1 MEIVKRNME
10 LSRFFSSR
18 NKINKYLCLSKFG
31 QYFMKYLT
39 IVALFSF
46 STNILSAQLSESLQV
61 KEHKLSNG
69 MTVWLNED
77 HSQPKVFGAV
87 VVKAGAKD
95 TPDTGIAHYF
105 EHMMFKGTD
114 KIGTIDYAAEKILL
128 DSIALK
134 YDELASITDAKERLN
149 IQKEIN
155 DLSIKAAD
163 YVIPNEFN
171 RLISKYGGTR
181 LNAGTS
187 YDYTVYL
194 NTFSPKY
201 MAQWADLNSERLLN
215 PVFRMFQS
223 ELETVYEEKNMYRD
237 AMGRDAMEKFME
249 RFFQPHPYAYS
260 ILGNTEHL
268 KNPQL
273 SEMMKFFREYY
284 VASNMGLILSGDFD
298 PETTLPMLEAAF
310 SRIPKGE
317 APKKEVVDIPPFNGE
332 EKFSVRLPIPLI
344 SIAGFAFRGVP
355 ANHPDQI
362 ALNIAIGLLNN
373 SNGTGYLDKLMVDR
387 KLMAAM
393 TINESFNDAGV
404 LGVITVPK
412 LVFQSLSNAKELV
425 LKEVERIKKGDF
437 SEDVFNSLKLEQK
450 RKYVSR
456 LEDINSRSEA
466 MITLFSQGKSWNSYL
481 EEVEHIN
488 TLTKDDIV
496 SVANKYFTG
505 NYLYVTKKTG
515 KYPKDNLPKPNFQ
528 PIIPRNA
535 DASSAYAEQLEQL
548 PVKETTP
555 RFLDF
560 EKDVN
565 IRSLSPLVK
574 LYASTNPVND
584 IFTLDI
590 SFGIGKIEKP
600 ELIQLTSY
608 LPLLGTEELSFDH
621 FRGKLQTLG
630 STLSFD
636 VDDDR
641 FVIKVSGFDAN
652 FNETIGLVSA
662 FMQQVKADDKKFKQ
676 LVDEEKVMKKA
687 FYKSTDNVAHA
698 LLEKTKYGK
707 KSSYLNKLSLSDIK
721 KLKGKDLLAVF
732 KNAQKSQCD
741 LYYCGTLP
749 AEEVGDYIK
758 RQLNINDITIKSK
771 APVYRPKKEYTESLV
786 YFCDMPDASQSIIYA
801 YVLGSPVKDESARHA
816 ARLFSGYFGGDMSSL
831 MFQEIREFRSFA
843 YRTNGS
849 YALLPLNLKDKPG
862 EFTAMLST
870 QNDKTIDA
878 LTVLD
883 QLINEMPVK
892 PERLPAVKQSMIN
905 QSGNNYPTFRR
916 IPGKI
921 ASLINE
927 GYKADPNETL
937 IDNISDMSMSDVVRF
952 YEDHI
957 NSRPVVYMIVGNSKK
972 VDMNKLVEFGKVIRV
987 KKDSLYN

>member
-1 MEIVKRNME
+1 
-10 LSRFFSSR
+10 
-18 NKINKYLCLSKFG
+18 
-31 QYFMKYLT
+31 MKLLI

-46 STNILSAQLSESLQV
+46 STNILSEQLSESLQV
-61 KEHKLSNG
+61 KEYTLSNG

-114 KIGTIDYAAEKILL
+114 KIGTIDYAAEKVLL

-134 YDELASITDAKERLN
+134 YDELASTTDTKTRLN

-155 DLSIKAAD
+155 ELSIKAAD

-187 YDYTVYL
+187 YDFTVYL

-201 MAQWADLNSERLLN
+201 IAQWAELNSERLLN

-249 RFFQPHPYAYS
+249 RFFQPHPYAYP
-260 ILGNTEHL
+260 ILGSTEHL

-273 SEMMKFFREYY
+273 SEMMKFFSEYY

-298 PETTLPMLEAAF
+298 PETTLPILEATF

-317 APKKEVVDIPPFNGE
+317 IPKKEVVDIPPFSGE
-332 EKFSVRLPIPLI
+332 EKFSVRFPIPLI
-344 SIAGFAFRGVP
+344 SAAGFAFRGVP
-355 ANHPDQI
+355 ANHPDQV

-404 LGVITVPK
+404 LGVIAVPK
-412 LVFQSLSNAKELV
+412 LVFQSLASAKDLV
-425 LKEVERIKKGDF
+425 LKEVQRLKDGDF

-466 MITLFSQGKSWNSYL
+466 MITLFSQGKPWDSYL
-481 EEVEHIN
+481 EEIEHIN
-488 TLTKDDIV
+488 ALTKDDIV
-496 SVANKYFTG
+496 TVANKYFTG

-528 PIIPRNA
+528 PIIPLNTE
-535 DASSAYAEQLEQL
+535 ASSAYAKQLEQL
-548 PVKETTP
+548 PVKEITP

-560 EKDVN
+560 ENDVK
-565 IRSLSPLVK
+565 ICPLSPLVK
-574 LYASTNPVND
+574 LYASGNPVND
-584 IFTLDI
+584 IFSLNI

-600 ELIQLTSY
+600 ELVQLTSY
-608 LPLLGTEELSFDH
+608 LPLLGTDELSFDD

-630 STLSFD
+630 STLSFE

-641 FVIKVSGFDAN
+641 FIVKISGFDAN
-652 FNETIGLVSA
+652 FNETLALVSS
-662 FMQQVKADDKKFKQ
+662 FMQHAKADNKKFKQ
-676 LVDEEKVMKKA
+676 LIDEEKVMKKA
-687 FYKSTDNVAHA
+687 FYKSTDNIAHA
-698 LLEKTKYGK
+698 LLEKVKYGK
-707 KSSYLNKLSLSDIK
+707 KSGYLNKLSLADIK
-721 KLKGKDLLAVF
+721 KLKGENLLTVF
-732 KNAQKSQCD
+732 KNAQKVQCD
-741 LYYCGTLP
+741 LYYCGTLSV
-749 AEEVGDYIK
+749 EEISNHIK
-758 RQLNINDITIKSK
+758 EQINLADITIKSK
-771 APVYRPKKEYTESLV
+771 APIYRPKKEYTESLV
-786 YFCDMPDASQSIIYA
+786 YFCDMPDASQNIIYA
-801 YVLGSPVKDESARHA
+801 YVLGDTVKDESSRHA

-843 YRTNGS
+843 YRTTGS
-849 YALLPLNLKDKPG
+849 FSHLPLNIKDKPG
-862 EFTAMLST
+862 DFTAMLST

-892 PERLPAVKQSMIN
+892 PERLPAVVQSLIN
-905 QSGNNYPTFRR
+905 QSGNNYPTFRK

-937 IDNISDMSMSDVVRF
+937 IDNLSKMSMSDVVRF
-952 YEDHI
+952 YEDNI

-972 VDMNKLVEFGKVIRV
+972 VDMNKLAEFGKVIRV
-987 KKDSLYN
+987 KKDGLYN

>member
-1 MEIVKRNME
+1 
-10 LSRFFSSR
+10 
-18 NKINKYLCLSKFG
+18 
-31 QYFMKYLT
+31 MKLLI

-46 STNILSAQLSESLQV
+46 STKILSEQLSESLQV

-77 HSQPKVFGAV
+77 HSQPKIVGAV

-114 KIGTIDYAAEKILL
+114 KIGTTDYAAEKVLL
-128 DSIALK
+128 DSIAIK
-134 YDELASITDAKERLN
+134 YDELASITDAKTRLN

-155 DLSIKAAD
+155 ELSIKASD

-171 RLISKYGGTR
+171 HLISKYGGTR

-201 MAQWADLNSERLLN
+201 IVQWAELNSERLLN

-237 AMGRDAMEKFME
+237 AMGREAMEKFIE
-249 RFFQPHPYAYS
+249 RFFQPHPYVYS
-260 ILGNTEHL
+260 ILGSTEHL

-273 SEMMKFFREYY
+273 SEMMKFFRKYY

-298 PETTLPMLEAAF
+298 SETTFPILEATF

-317 APKKEVVDIPPFNGE
+317 IPARKTVDIPPFNGE
-332 EKFSVRLPIPLI
+332 EKFSVRFPVPLI
-344 SIAGFAFRGVP
+344 SAAGFAFRGVP
-355 ANHPDQI
+355 ANHQDQV

-373 SNGTGYLDKLMVDR
+373 SNGTGYLDKLMVNR

-393 TINESFNDAGV
+393 TINESFNDAGI
-404 LGVITVPK
+404 LGVIAVPK
-412 LVFQSLSNAKELV
+412 LVFQSLASAKELV
-425 LKEVERIKKGDF
+425 LNEVSRIKKGDF
-437 SEDVFNSLKLEQK
+437 SEDLFNSLKLEQK
-450 RKYVSR
+450 RKHVSR
-456 LEDINSRSEA
+456 LEEINSRSEE
-466 MITLFSQGKSWNSYL
+466 MITLFSQGKSWDSYL
-481 EEVEHIN
+481 EEIEHIN
-488 TLTKDDIV
+488 ALTKEDIV
-496 SVANKYFTG
+496 RVANSYFTD

-515 KYPKDNLPKPNFQ
+515 RYPKDNLPKPNFQ
-528 PIIPRNA
+528 PIIPRNME
-535 DASSAYAEQLEQL
+535 ASSAYANYLEQL
-548 PVKETTP
+548 PIKEITP

-560 EKDVN
+560 EQDVK
-565 IRSLSPLVK
+565 ILPLSSLVK
-574 LYASTNPVND
+574 LYASVNPVND
-584 IFTLDI
+584 IFSLDL
-590 SFGIGKIEKP
+590 SFGVGKIEKP
-600 ELIQLTSY
+600 ELTQLTSY
-608 LPLLGTEELSFDH
+608 LPLLGTNELSFDD

-636 VDDDR
+636 ADDDR
-641 FVIKVSGFDAN
+641 FIIKISGFDAN
-652 FNETIGLVSA
+652 FNETLVLVSS
-662 FMQQVKADDKKFKQ
+662 FMQHVKADNKKIKQ
-676 LVDEEKVMKKA
+676 LADEEKIMKKT
-687 FYKSTDNVAHA
+687 FYKSTNNVALA
-698 LLEKTKYGK
+698 LLDKTKYGK
-707 KSSYLNKLSLSDIK
+707 KSGFLNKLSFSDIK
-721 KLKGKDLLAVF
+721 KLKGEDLLAVF
-732 KNAQKSQCD
+732 KNVLKVQCD

-749 AEEVGDYIK
+749 VEEVGSHIK
-758 RQLNINDITIKSK
+758 EQLNISYVSTKSK
-771 APVYRPKKEYTESLV
+771 APVYRPKKEYTEPLV
-786 YFCDMPDASQSIIYA
+786 YFCDMPDASQSTICA
-801 YVLGSPVKDESARHA
+801 YVLGDSVKDESSRDA
-816 ARLFSGYFGGDMSSL
+816 ARLFSCYFGGDMSSL
-831 MFQEIREFRSFA
+831 MFQEIREFRSYA
-843 YRTNGS
+843 YRASGTFS
-849 YALLPLNLKDKPG
+849 LQPLNHKEKPG

-892 PERLPAVKQSMIN
+892 PERLPAVKQALIN
-905 QSGNNYPTFRR
+905 QSCNNYPAFRR

-927 GYKADPNETL
+927 GYNADPNETL
-937 IDNISDMSMSDVVRF
+937 IDNLSKMSMDNVVRF
-952 YEDHI
+952 YENNI

-972 VDMNKLVEFGKVIRV
+972 INMNKLVEFGKVIRV

>member
-1 MEIVKRNME
+1 
-10 LSRFFSSR
+10 
-18 NKINKYLCLSKFG
+18 
-31 QYFMKYLT
+31 MKLLI

-46 STNILSAQLSESLQV
+46 STNILSEQLSESLQV

-77 HSQPKVFGAV
+77 HSQPKIFGAV

-95 TPDTGIAHYF
+95 TPNTGIAHYF

-114 KIGTIDYAAEKILL
+114 KIGTTDYAAEKMLL
-128 DSIALK
+128 DSIAIK
-134 YDELASITDAKERLN
+134 YDELASTTDAKARLN
-149 IQKEIN
+149 IQKEIHE
-155 DLSIKAAD
+155 LSIKASD

-171 RLISKYGGTR
+171 HLISKYGGTR

-201 MAQWADLNSERLLN
+201 IAQWAELNSERLLN

-237 AMGRDAMEKFME
+237 ATGWDAMEKFME
-249 RFFQPHPYAYS
+249 RFFQPHPYVYS
-260 ILGNTEHL
+260 ILGSAEHL

-273 SEMMKFFREYY
+273 SEMMKFFKEYY

-298 PETTLPMLEAAF
+298 SETTLSILETAF

-317 APKKEVVDIPPFNGE
+317 IPAKEPVKIPPFNGE
-332 EKFSVRLPIPLI
+332 EKFSVRFPIPLI
-344 SIAGFAFRGVP
+344 SAAGFAFRGVP
-355 ANHPDQI
+355 ANHPDQV
-362 ALNIAIGLLNN
+362 ALNIVIGLLNN
-373 SNGTGYLDKLMVDR
+373 SNGTGYLDKLMVNR

-393 TINESFNDAGV
+393 TINESFNDAGI
-404 LGVITVPK
+404 LGVIAVPK
-412 LVFQSLSNAKELV
+412 LVFQSLANAKELV
-425 LKEVERIKKGDF
+425 LNEVKRIKNGDF

-450 RKYVSR
+450 RKHVSK

-466 MITLFSQGKSWNSYL
+466 MITLFSQGKSWDRYL
-481 EEVEHIN
+481 EEIEHIN
-488 TLTKDDIV
+488 ALTKDDIV
-496 SVANKYFTG
+496 RVANSYFTD

-528 PIIPRNA
+528 PIIPKNME
-535 DASSAYAEQLEQL
+535 ASSAYANRLEQL
-548 PVKETTP
+548 PVKEITP

-560 EKDVN
+560 EQDVK
-565 IRSLSPLVK
+565 ILPLSPLVK
-574 LYASTNPVND
+574 LYASANPVND
-584 IFTLDI
+584 IFSLDL

-608 LPLLGTEELSFDH
+608 LPLLGTDELSFDD

-636 VDDDR
+636 ADDDR
-641 FVIKVSGFDAN
+641 FIIKISGFDAN
-652 FNETIGLVSA
+652 FNETLALVSS
-662 FMQQVKADDKKFKQ
+662 FMQHVKADNKKIKQ
-676 LVDEEKVMKKA
+676 LADEEKVIKKT
-687 FYKSTDNVAHA
+687 FSKSTDNVALA
-698 LLEKTKYGK
+698 LLEKIKYGK

-721 KLKGKDLLAVF
+721 KMKGEDLLAVF
-732 KNAQKSQCD
+732 KNAQKVQCD

-749 AEEVGDYIK
+749 VETVGNYIK
-758 RQLNINDITIKSK
+758 EQLNLSHVVIKSK
-771 APVYRPKKEYTESLV
+771 APVYRPKKEYAEPLV

-801 YVLGSPVKDESARHA
+801 YVLGDSVKDESSRDA
-816 ARLFSGYFGGDMSSL
+816 AKLFSGYFGGDMSSL

-843 YRTNGS
+843 YRTSGS
-849 YALLPLNLKDKPG
+849 FSLLPLNHKEKPG

-892 PERLPAVKQSMIN
+892 PERLPAVKQALIN
-905 QSGNNYPTFRR
+905 QSGNNYPAFRK

-927 GYKADPNETL
+927 GYESDPNETL
-937 IDNISDMSMSDVVRF
+937 IDNLSKMSMNDVVRF
-952 YEDHI
+952 YEDNI
-957 NSRPVVYMIVGNSKK
+957 NSRTVVYMIVGNSKK
-972 VDMNKLVEFGKVIRV
+972 VDMNKLFEFGKVIRV

>member
-1 MEIVKRNME
+1 
-10 LSRFFSSR
+10 
-18 NKINKYLCLSKFG
+18 
-31 QYFMKYLT
+31 MKLLT

-46 STNILSAQLSESLQV
+46 STNILSEQLSESLQV

-77 HSQPKVFGAV
+77 HSQPKIVGAV

-114 KIGTIDYAAEKILL
+114 KIGTTDYAAEKMLL
-128 DSIALK
+128 DSIAIK
-134 YDELASITDAKERLN
+134 YDELASSADAKARQH

-155 DLSIKAAD
+155 VLSIKASD

-171 RLISKYGGTR
+171 HLISKYGGTR

-201 MAQWADLNSERLLN
+201 IAQWAELNSERLLN

-249 RFFQPHPYAYS
+249 RFFQPHPYVYPIIGS
-260 ILGNTEHL
+260 TEHL
-268 KNPQL
+268 KNPRL

-298 PETTLPMLEAAF
+298 SETTLPILEAAF
-310 SRIPKGE
+310 SRIPEGE
-317 APKKEVVDIPPFNGE
+317 IPARKTVEIPPFNGE
-332 EKFSVRLPIPLI
+332 EKFSVRFPIPLV
-344 SIAGFAFRGVP
+344 SAAGFAFRGVP
-355 ANHPDQI
+355 ANHPDQV
-362 ALNIAIGLLNN
+362 ALNIVIGLLNN
-373 SNGTGYLDKLMVDR
+373 SNGTGYLDKLMVNR

-393 TINESFNDAGV
+393 TINESFNDAGI
-404 LGVITVPK
+404 LGVIAVPK
-412 LVFQSLSNAKELV
+412 LVFQSLASAKELV
-425 LKEVERIKKGDF
+425 LNEVERVKKGDF

-456 LEDINSRSEA
+456 LEEINSRSEA
-466 MITLFSQGKSWNSYL
+466 MMTLFSQGKSWNSYL
-481 EEVEHIN
+481 EEIEHIDA
-488 TLTKDDIV
+488 LTKEDIV
-496 SVANKYFTG
+496 RVANNYFTD

-515 KYPKDNLPKPNFQ
+515 RYPKDNLPNPNFQ
-528 PIIPRNA
+528 PIIPRNME
-535 DASSAYAEQLEQL
+535 ASSAYAARLEQL
-548 PVKETTP
+548 PVKEITP

-560 EKDVN
+560 EQDVK
-565 IRSLSPLVK
+565 ILPLSPLVK
-574 LYASTNPVND
+574 LYASVNPVND
-584 IFTLDI
+584 IFSLDL

-600 ELIQLTSY
+600 ELTQLTSY
-608 LPLLGTEELSFDH
+608 LPLLGTDELSFDD
-621 FRGKLQTLG
+621 FRGKLQALG

-636 VDDDR
+636 VDDDD
-641 FVIKVSGFDAN
+641 FIIKVSGFDAN
-652 FNETIGLVSA
+652 FNETLALVSS
-662 FMQQVKADDKKFKQ
+662 FMQHVKADNKKFKQ
-676 LVDEEKVMKKA
+676 LADEEKVMKKT
-687 FYKSTDNVAHA
+687 FYKSANNVALA
-698 LLEKTKYGK
+698 LLDKTKYGK
-707 KSSYLNKLSLSDIK
+707 KSSFLNKLSLSDIK
-721 KLKGKDLLAVF
+721 KLKGEDLLVVF
-732 KNAQKSQCD
+732 RNALKVQCD

-749 AEEVGDYIK
+749 VEKVGEHIK
-758 RQLNINDITIKSK
+758 EQLDISHVVTKSK
-771 APVYRPKKEYTESLV
+771 APVYRPKKEYTEPLV
-786 YFCDMPDASQSIIYA
+786 YFCDMPDASQSIICA
-801 YVLGSPVKDESARHA
+801 YVLGDSVQDESSRDA
-816 ARLFSGYFGGDMSSL
+816 AKLFSGYFGGDMSSL

-843 YRTNGS
+843 YRTSGTFS
-849 YALLPLNLKDKPG
+849 LQPLNHKDKPG

-892 PERLPAVKQSMIN
+892 PERLPAVKQALIN
-905 QSGNNYPTFRR
+905 QSGNNYPAFRK

-927 GYKADPNETL
+927 GYKADPNEAL
-937 IDNISDMSMSDVVRF
+937 IDNLSKMSMNDVVRF
-952 YEDHI
+952 YEDNI
-957 NSRPVVYMIVGNSKK
+957 SSRPVVYMIVGNSKK
-972 VDMNKLVEFGKVIRV
+972 IDMNKLAEFGKVIRV
-987 KKDSLYN
+987 KKDNLYN

>member
-1 MEIVKRNME
+1 
-10 LSRFFSSR
+10 
-18 NKINKYLCLSKFG
+18 
-31 QYFMKYLT
+31 
-39 IVALFSF
+39 
-46 STNILSAQLSESLQV
+46 
-61 KEHKLSNG
+61 

-77 HSQPKVFGAV
+77 HSQPKIVGAV

-95 TPDTGIAHYF
+95 TPNTGIAHYF

-114 KIGTIDYAAEKILL
+114 KIGTLDYAAEKILL
-128 DSIALK
+128 DSIAVK
-134 YDELASITDAKERLN
+134 YDELASTSDAKARLN

-155 DLSIKAAD
+155 RLSIKASD

-171 RLISKYGGTR
+171 HLISKYGGTR

-201 MAQWADLNSERLLN
+201 MAQWAELNSERLLN

-249 RFFQPHPYAYS
+249 RFSKPHPYAYP
-260 ILGNTEHL
+260 ILGSTEHL
-268 KNPQL
+268 KNPRL

-298 PETTLPMLEAAF
+298 PETTLPILETTF
-310 SRIPKGE
+310 SRIPEGE
-317 APKKEVVDIPPFNGE
+317 IPAKETVEILPFNGE
-332 EKFSVRLPIPLI
+332 EKFSVRVPVPLI
-344 SIAGFAFRGVP
+344 SAAGFAFRGVP
-355 ANHPDQI
+355 ANHPDQV
-362 ALNIAIGLLNN
+362 ALNITIGLLNN
-373 SNGTGYLDKLMVDR
+373 SNGTGYLDKLMVNR

-404 LGVITVPK
+404 LGVMAVPK
-412 LVFQSLSNAKELV
+412 LVFQSLASAKELV
-425 LKEVERIKKGDF
+425 LKEVERIKNGDF

-466 MITLFSQGKSWNSYL
+466 MIALFSQGKSWDSYL
-481 EEVEHIN
+481 KEIEHIN
-488 TLTKDDIV
+488 ALTKNDIV
-496 SVANKYFTG
+496 TVANNYFTD

-528 PIIPRNA
+528 PIIPKNME
-535 DASSAYAEQLEQL
+535 ASSAYASRLEQL
-548 PVKETTP
+548 PVKEITP

-560 EKDVN
+560 EHDVK
-565 IRSLSPLVK
+565 ILPLSPLVK
-574 LYASTNPVND
+574 LYASANPVND
-584 IFTLDI
+584 IFSLDI

-608 LPLLGTEELSFDH
+608 LPLLGTDKLSFDD

-636 VDDDR
+636 VDYDR
-641 FVIKVSGFDAN
+641 FIIKISGFDAN
-652 FNETIGLVSA
+652 FNETLTLVSS
-662 FMQQVKADDKKFKQ
+662 FMQHVKADNKKFKQ
-676 LVDEEKVMKKA
+676 LTDEEKVMKKT
-687 FYKSTDNVAHA
+687 FLKSTDDVAHA

-721 KLKGKDLLAVF
+721 KWKGEDLLAVF
-732 KNAQKSQCD
+732 KNAQKVQCD
-741 LYYCGTLP
+741 LYYCGILP
-749 AEEVGDYIK
+749 VEEVGNHIK
-758 RQLNINDITIKSK
+758 KQLNISHIVTKSK
-771 APVYRPKKEYTESLV
+771 APVYRPKKEYAESTV

-801 YVLGSPVKDESARHA
+801 YVLGNPVKGESSRDA
-816 ARLFSGYFGGDMSSL
+816 AKLFSSYFGGDMSSL

-843 YRTNGS
+843 YRATGTF
-849 YALLPLNLKDKPG
+849 YLLPLNHKDKPG

-892 PERLPAVKQSMIN
+892 PERLPAVKQSLIN
-905 QSGNNYPTFRR
+905 QSGNNYPAFRK

-937 IDNISDMSMSDVVRF
+937 VDSLSKMSMNDVVRF
-952 YEDHI
+952 YEDNI
-957 NSRPVVYMIVGNSKK
+957 NNRPVVYMIAGNSKK
-972 VDMNKLVEFGKVIRV
+972 IDVKKLVEFGKVIRV

>member
-1 MEIVKRNME
+1 
-10 LSRFFSSR
+10 
-18 NKINKYLCLSKFG
+18 
-31 QYFMKYLT
+31 MKLLM

-46 STNILSAQLSESLQV
+46 STNILSEQLSESLQV

-77 HSQPKVFGAV
+77 HSQPKIVGAV

-114 KIGTIDYAAEKILL
+114 KIGTTDYAAEKMLL
-128 DSIALK
+128 DSIAVK
-134 YDELASITDAKERLN
+134 YDELASTADAKARQH

-155 DLSIKAAD
+155 ELSIQASD

-171 RLISKYGGTR
+171 QLISKYGGTR

-201 MAQWADLNSERLLN
+201 MAQWAELNSERLLN

-249 RFFQPHPYAYS
+249 RFFQPHPYVYS
-260 ILGNTEHL
+260 IIGSTEHL
-268 KNPQL
+268 KNPRL

-298 PETTLPMLEAAF
+298 TETTLPILEAAF
-310 SRIPKGE
+310 SRIPQGE
-317 APKKEVVDIPPFNGE
+317 IPARKTVEIPPFNGE
-332 EKFSVRLPIPLI
+332 EKFSVRFPIPLI
-344 SIAGFAFRGVP
+344 SAAGFAFRGVP
-355 ANHPDQI
+355 ANHPDQV

-373 SNGTGYLDKLMVDR
+373 SNGTGYLDKLMVNR

-404 LGVITVPK
+404 LGVIAVPK
-412 LVFQSLSNAKELV
+412 LVFQSLASAKELV
-425 LKEVERIKKGDF
+425 LNEVERVKQGDF

-450 RKYVSR
+450 RKHVSR
-456 LEDINSRSEA
+456 LEEINSRSEE
-466 MITLFSQGKSWNSYL
+466 MITLFSQGKSWDSYL
-481 EEVEHIN
+481 EEIEHIN
-488 TLTKDDIV
+488 ALTKEDIV
-496 SVANKYFTG
+496 RVANNYFTD

-515 KYPKDNLPKPNFQ
+515 RYPKDNLPKPNFQ
-528 PIIPRNA
+528 PIIPRNME
-535 DASSAYAEQLEQL
+535 ASSAYAGRLEQL
-548 PVKETTP
+548 PVKEITP

-560 EKDVN
+560 EQDVK
-565 IRSLSPLVK
+565 IRPLSPLVK
-574 LYASTNPVND
+574 LYASVNPVND
-584 IFTLDI
+584 IFSLDL
-590 SFGIGKIEKP
+590 SFGVGKIEKP
-600 ELIQLTSY
+600 ELTQLASY
-608 LPLLGTEELSFDH
+608 LPLLGTDELSFDD

-636 VDDDR
+636 ADDDR
-641 FVIKVSGFDAN
+641 FTIKISGFDAN
-652 FNETIGLVSA
+652 FNETLALVSS
-662 FMQQVKADDKKFKQ
+662 FMQHVKADNKKFRQ
-676 LVDEEKVMKKA
+676 LADEEKVMKKT
-687 FYKSTDNVAHA
+687 FYKSVNNVALA
-698 LLEKTKYGK
+698 LLDKTRYGK
-707 KSSYLNKLSLSDIK
+707 KSSFLNKLSLSDIK
-721 KLKGKDLLAVF
+721 KLKGEDLLAVF
-732 KNAQKSQCD
+732 RNALKVQCD

-749 AEEVGDYIK
+749 VEAVGSHIK
-758 RQLNINDITIKSK
+758 EQLNLSYVTTKSK
-771 APVYRPKKEYTESLV
+771 APAYRPKKEYTEPLV
-786 YFCDMPDASQSIIYA
+786 YFCDMPDASQSIICA
-801 YVLGSPVKDESARHA
+801 YILGDSVKDESSRDA

-831 MFQEIREFRSFA
+831 MFQEIREFRSYA
-843 YRTNGS
+843 YRTSGTFT
-849 YALLPLNLKDKPG
+849 LQPLNHKDKPG

-892 PERLPAVKQSMIN
+892 PERLPAVKQALIN
-905 QSGNNYPTFRR
+905 QSGNNYPAFRR

-927 GYKADPNETL
+927 GYKADPNEAL
-937 IDNISDMSMSDVVRF
+937 IDNISNMSMNDVVRF
-952 YEDHI
+952 YEDNI
-957 NSRPVVYMIVGNSKK
+957 NSRPVVYMIVGNAKK
-972 VDMNKLVEFGKVIRV
+972 IKMNQLAEFGKVIRV
-987 KKDSLYN
+987 KKDSLYK